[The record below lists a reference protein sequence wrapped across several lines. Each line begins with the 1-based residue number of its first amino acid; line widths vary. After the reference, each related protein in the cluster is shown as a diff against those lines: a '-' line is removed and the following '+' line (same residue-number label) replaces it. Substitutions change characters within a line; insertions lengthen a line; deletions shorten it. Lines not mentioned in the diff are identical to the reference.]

1 MDCTGIFDLID
12 SYEMKV
18 SIYCKD
24 LVKDKIIIDYNADI
38 IHESA
43 SIIKILIM
51 AEALR
56 QSEEGIFNLCQ
67 NIKVKESD
75 IVPFSVIEDLDIREF
90 TYKDLITL
98 MIAYSDNTATNVLI
112 DLLGMD
118 KINLLAKNLQL
129 KNTILQRKMMD
140 FQSIERGM
148 DNHTT
153 IMDTFEIFKV
163 LKDNSLVGKEL
174 SELAYHILYTQK
186 ISDAFLRF
194 VDKKDLV
201 IFHKTGELAGLNHDV
216 GIFQLGSE
224 LYFLGIFVSNGTS
237 NWKNKEFIGKV
248 SELIYRSFK
257 NSLLQEV

>member
-1 MDCTGIFDLID
+1 
-12 SYEMKV
+12 
-18 SIYCKD
+18 
-24 LVKDKIIIDYNADI
+24 
-38 IHESA
+38 
-43 SIIKILIM
+43 
-51 AEALR
+51 
-56 QSEEGIFNLCQ
+56 
-67 NIKVKESD
+67 
-75 IVPFSVIEDLDIREF
+75 
-90 TYKDLITL
+90 
-98 MIAYSDNTATNVLI
+98 
-112 DLLGMD
+112 
-118 KINLLAKNLQL
+118 
-129 KNTILQRKMMD
+129 
-140 FQSIERGM
+140 M

-174 SELAYHILYTQK
+174 SELAYHILNTQK

-224 LYFLGIFVSNGTS
+224 LYFLGIFVSNGKS